1 MGLVVEWESGGRD
14 NLLPPLAISSFGL
27 FVGRGN
33 GRRGVVGGIF
43 LFIFYFPKFLF
54 SKFGSSGDPER
65 EDNTPGQKKTRNS
78 PSVYLYFIIFNGAH
92 TQ

>member
-65 EDNTPGQKKTRNS
+65 EDNTPGQKKNAQFS
-78 PSVYLYFIIFNGAH
+78 
-92 TQ
+92 